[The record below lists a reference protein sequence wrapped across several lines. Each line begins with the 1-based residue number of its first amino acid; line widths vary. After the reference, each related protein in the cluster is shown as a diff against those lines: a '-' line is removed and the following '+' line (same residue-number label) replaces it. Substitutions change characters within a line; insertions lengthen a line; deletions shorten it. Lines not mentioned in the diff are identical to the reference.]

1 MRRKYTIGKCQ
12 DCGWTKR
19 VTTII
24 FWVNGMKYTVC
35 ALCIKPYR
43 GRILK

>member
-1 MRRKYTIGKCQ
+1 MRRKYTQGKCQ

-19 VTTII
+19 VTAII

-35 ALCIKPYR
+35 ARCLQAYR